1 MDYTATIEIK
11 VSGAEAAEH
20 SFLNGV
26 CDRIAEVLGFEGEH
40 VEIGLAIDAEESE
53 CV

>member
-11 VSGAEAAEH
+11 VSGAEAAEE

-26 CDRIAEVLGFEGEH
+26 CDRVAEVLGFEGEQ
-40 VEIGLAIDAEESE
+40 VDISLSIDAEDNE